1 MEIDNFNSNIEY
13 RCCPDI
19 KCKGFTE
26 LMYLVT
32 HYQKID
38 NYEEKIINWLYH
50 NEYKINATNELGWSA
65 LMLACCNSNI
75 KIIKLL
81 LDFFADPNIQNN
93 NLDTA
98 LILACQNININDNVK
113 TIELLLKYNIDENN
127 YIYLVQKAF
136 RTYDINLL
144 NLVSS
149 PKTDL
154 NKQNIK
160 GETAFITIIKY
171 ADNEN
176 VKTGIKLLLDNGA
189 NINNVDKNLES
200 ALHIAVQKYNDDLT
214 LIKILLEN
222 GINVNLQNKNGM
234 TALVQYLYT
243 DTKSF
248 EYDPELVKL
257 LLEYGTDPNIY
268 GKYHNLVANPLFIF
282 YGRRLDDLEMINL
295 LLDKGVDINS
305 SGPNK
310 SLLSCV
316 ISYYVQSHTRK
327 KGDINIIYQIII
339 LLLERGADTN
349 IIENDGL
356 FPLFLLIKKFH
367 KFDFRD
373 LIIKLIKYGADINLS
388 NSKKKTILS
397 HLIRKKR
404 DISLIEFLLKLKPN
418 MNHQNYLS
426 NTYLM
431 IAIMSRNQELIK
443 LLIEYGSDVNYINNS
458 MENCL
463 FMVIKYGCDISII
476 KLLIEYG
483 ANVNFSSYEMSILAK
498 ALHIKS
504 VNGPEIV
511 GLLLKNGADPNYF
524 YKGRTALIDIFF
536 YANNNSNKNNIDNI
550 QNLFKFG
557 ADPNILDIKNNNA
570 LLFAIKNRF
579 SLEVINLLIAK
590 GTNIHITNNENKT
603 ALMYAIENIIID
615 CEYCHQVVNLLLD
628 HGINANITD
637 LNGQTALI
645 IASDFINKSDIKIVS
660 SYLFDNNGIL
670 TRLMERTNYSVMDN
684 YGKTVLSYLRKDITL
699 NFIKL
704 FEKVCVKKSIITNIH
719 QSILDKYLTIIMSP
733 SSIRTRLLTIYF
745 YHNQNYTYQQI
756 LDLDKSLLDYFG
768 INDKES
774 FEKKLLENI
783 KNI

>member
-1 MEIDNFNSNIEY
+1 MEADTFNNNMEY
-13 RCCPDI
+13 ECCPGI
-19 KCKGFTE
+19 KCGGFTE

-50 NEYKINATNELGWSA
+50 NESKINATNELGWTA
-65 LMLACCNSNI
+65 LMLACCNSNT
-75 KIIKLL
+75 KIVKLL
-81 LDFFADPNIQNN
+81 LDCFADPNIQNK

-98 LILACQNININDNVK
+98 LILACKYINICHNIEI
-113 TIELLLKYNIDENN
+113 IELLANYNIDENS
-127 YIYLVQKAF
+127 YMFLVQKAF
-136 RTYDINLL
+136 KTYDKDLL
-144 NLVSS
+144 RQISF

-154 NKQNIK
+154 NKKNIN
-160 GETAFITIIKY
+160 GDTALITVIKY
-171 ADNEN
+171 ADNAN
-176 VKTGIKLLLDNGA
+176 ATIGVRLLLDNGA
-189 NINNVDKNLES
+189 NINDVDKNLES
-200 ALHIAVQKYNDDLT
+200 ALHIAVQKYNSDYT

-222 GINVNLQNKNGM
+222 GIDVNLQNKNGM
-234 TALVQYLYT
+234 TSLVQYLYT

-257 LLEYGTDPNIY
+257 LLEYGTNPNIY

-282 YGRRLDDLEMINL
+282 YGKRFDDLEMINL
-295 LLDKGVDINS
+295 LLDKCVDINS

-316 ISYYVQSHTRK
+316 ISYYVQSHTYKR
-327 KGDINIIYQIII
+327 GDINIIYQIIE

-349 IIENDGL
+349 IIENDGS

-388 NSKKKTILS
+388 NNKKQTVLS
-397 HLIRKKR
+397 YLIRKKR

-426 NTYLM
+426 NTYLTS
-431 IAIMSRNQELIK
+431 AIMSRNQELIK

-463 FMVIKYGCDISII
+463 FMAIKYGCDISII

-483 ANVNFSSYEMSILAK
+483 ANVNFSSHEMSILAK

-504 VNGPEIV
+504 VNGSEIV
-511 GLLLKNGADPNYF
+511 GLLLKNGADTNLLNN
-524 YKGRTALIDIFF
+524 RTPLIDIFF
-536 YANNNSNKNNIDNI
+536 YHNNNTNKNNIDNI
-550 QNLFKFG
+550 QNLFKFR
-557 ADPNILDIKNNNA
+557 ADPNILDVRNNNT
-570 LLFAIKNRF
+570 LIFAIKNRF
-579 SLEVINLLIAK
+579 SVEIINLLIAK
-590 GTNIHITNNENKT
+590 GTNIHITNNESKT
-603 ALMYAIENIIID
+603 ALMYAVEHIIFD
-615 CEYCHQVVNLLLD
+615 YEYCHQVVNLLLD
-628 HGINANITD
+628 HGINANITN

-645 IASDFINKSDIKIVS
+645 SALDFINKSDVMTEPL
-660 SYLFDNNGIL
+660 YLFGTDGII
-670 TRLMERTNYSVMDN
+670 TRLMERTNYSIVDN
-684 YGKTVLSYLRKDITL
+684 HGKTILSYLRKDITL

-704 FEKVCVKKSIITNIH
+704 FERVCVHKSIISNIQ
-719 QSILDKYLTIIMSP
+719 QSILDTHLTIVMRP
-733 SSIRTRLLTIYF
+733 SSIRTRLLTIHWHYNHGHIF
-745 YHNQNYTYQQI
+745 QEI
-756 LDLDKSLLDYFG
+756 VDLDKSLLDYFG
-768 INDKES
+768 IYDKES
-774 FEKKLLENI
+774 LEKKLQENI